1 MEQKLVTLGEKRAR
15 VNVNPDE
22 SEYVH
27 NIRVAA
33 AELID
38 LIERSTGDPKWN
50 ENEFQ
55 EWSRLK
61 ALAMTSAE
69 NSLEWAVKAATY

>member
-22 SEYVH
+22 SDYVR
-27 NIRVAA
+27 NIRWAA
-33 AELID
+33 ADLID
-38 LIERSTGDPKWN
+38 LIDGAAGKPSWN
-50 ENEFQ
+50 DNDLK

-61 ALAMTSAE
+61 ALAMTAAE
-69 NSLEWAVKAATY
+69 NSLEWAVKAATF